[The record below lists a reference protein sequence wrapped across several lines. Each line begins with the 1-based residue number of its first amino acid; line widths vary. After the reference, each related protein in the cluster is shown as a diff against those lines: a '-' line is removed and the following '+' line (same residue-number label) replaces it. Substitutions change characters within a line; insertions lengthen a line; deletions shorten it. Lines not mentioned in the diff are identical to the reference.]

1 MRKLFFYMMIAMGF
15 CILVPSCEKMEIE
28 SSEMDSYYQES
39 LGLKRV
45 SQDSVMRFKDKLDQY
60 VSANPDAKNHEKY
73 ILIRDNI
80 QNALTR
86 IIIDDK
92 WDGDSTVVED

>member
-1 MRKLFFYMMIAMGF
+1 MMIAMVLG
-15 CILVPSCEKMEIE
+15 ILVPSCEKMEVE

-39 LGLKRV
+39 LGLSHV
-45 SQDSVMRFKDKLDQY
+45 STDSVMRFKDKLDQY
-60 VSANPDAKNHEKY
+60 VNTNPDAKNHDKY
-73 ILIRDNI
+73 LLIRDNI

-92 WDGDSTVVED
+92 WDGDSTVIF

>member
-1 MRKLFFYMMIAMGF
+1 MRKIFYYMMIAMVLG
-15 CILVPSCEKMEIE
+15 ILVPSCEKMEVE

-39 LGLKRV
+39 LGLSHV
-45 SQDSVMRFKDKLDQY
+45 STDSVMRFKDKLDQY
-60 VSANPDAKNHEKY
+60 VNTNPDAKNHDKY
-73 ILIRDNI
+73 LLIRDNI

-92 WDGDSTVVED
+92 WDGDSTVIF

>member
-1 MRKLFFYMMIAMGF
+1 MKKTFIYILVFLGL
-15 CILVPSCEKMEIE
+15 CVLVPSCEKMEVE

-39 LGLKRV
+39 LGLSHV
-45 SQDSVMRFKDKLDQY
+45 STDSVMRFKDKLDQY
-60 VSANPDAKNHEKY
+60 VNTNPDAKNHDKY
-73 ILIRDNI
+73 LLIRDNI

-92 WDGDSTVVED
+92 WDGDSTVIF

>member
-1 MRKLFFYMMIAMGF
+1 MRKLFVYMIIAMGM

-39 LGLKRV
+39 LGLNNVPK
-45 SQDSVMRFKDKLDQY
+45 DSVMRFKEKLDQY
-60 VSANPDAKNHEKY
+60 VNTNPDAKNHDKY
-73 ILIRDNI
+73 LIIRDNI

-86 IIIDDK
+86 ITIDDK
-92 WDGDSTVVED
+92 WGGDSTIVF

>member
-15 CILVPSCEKMEIE
+15 CILAPSCEKMEIDSFE
-28 SSEMDSYYQES
+28 LDSYYMES
-39 LGLKRV
+39 LGLSNV
-45 SQDSVMRFKDKLDQY
+45 PFDSVMRFKDKLDMY
-60 VSANPDAKNHEKY
+60 VNTNPDAKNSDKY
-73 ILIRDNI
+73 FLIRDNI

-92 WDGDSTVVED
+92 WDGDSIVIF